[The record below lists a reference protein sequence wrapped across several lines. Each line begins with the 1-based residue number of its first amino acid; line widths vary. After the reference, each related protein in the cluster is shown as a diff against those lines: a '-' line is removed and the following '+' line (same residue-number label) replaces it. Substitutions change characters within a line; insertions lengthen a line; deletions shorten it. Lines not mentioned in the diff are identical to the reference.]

1 MKEQKLEILGIL
13 SIAISFLV
21 IVSMLGYNSFEDPGI
36 SPNVQ
41 LENPMGILGVFIAYF
56 FIKFSFGYSSYVL
69 PVLGMVWGWWIFSNK
84 DRSSL
89 RRISAYLLCAMILI
103 SISLGLLEISVFT
116 NSKIDFKYSGLIGGN
131 LANFLAS
138 FFGIIG
144 AVVIIFTSW
153 LVLIRGY
160 FSWSFY
166 GPFES
171 LTNLIKKKNEDRK
184 LISIE
189 NKTEKEKRL
198 HTKDLIKKIEE
209 KQKEEQYHSVSNN
222 EDGDI
227 RTNDEDIGN
236 AEFEN
241 ERNKDKEENVDKNE
255 NKEDIDNTELE
266 SKVNNKNTEDID
278 KDKNTEN
285 VVDESLNNVHHQ
297 QLESELSK
305 AVDDEVE
312 EQVPSDE
319 NIEVGEV
326 VKEEEVNIDELQER
340 KAPKRKY
347 QLPGSDLLEMPI
359 KIQEGM
365 SKDELVDRANFLT
378 QSLETFGVVGKVV
391 NVSPGPVITLFEVE
405 PAEGVR
411 VNKFVQLSDDLAR
424 VMEASRV
431 RVIAPIPGKSSVG
444 IEIPNMDPDT
454 VFFRSII
461 NSEKFA
467 ESDGELTLA
476 IGKTTSGEIST
487 LNLAKMPH
495 LLIAG
500 TTGSGKSVCLNTIIC
515 SLLYNSTPEEL
526 KLVIIDPKKV
536 EMTLYKSLKSYH
548 LLGMED
554 FDESIVTKP
563 DNATLALR
571 AVEKE
576 MSKRY
581 DILADAVVRNIQ
593 EYNAKKVASNE
604 EIMPYIVVVIDE
616 LADLMM
622 LNAKEV
628 EQPIA
633 RLAQLA
639 RAVGIHLVI
648 ATQRPSVDVITG
660 LIKANFPSRIAF
672 QVASK
677 IDSRTIIDMSGAEKL
692 IGRGDML
699 YLGSGSSEPVR
710 LHNAFLSIN
719 EVEAIMDHI
728 QSQPKSEELVLESV
742 REKTILDADS
752 GDGADGDD
760 ELLNEAIKLVVIH
773 QQGSISL
780 IQRRMKVGYSR
791 AARLIDR
798 MEQLGVVGPFTGS
811 KAREVMVDEAY
822 LEMIDDD

>member
-1 MKEQKLEILGIL
+1 MKERKLEILGIL

-36 SPNVQ
+36 SPNVKV
-41 LENPMGILGVFIAYF
+41 ENPMGILGVFIAYF
-56 FIKFSFGYSSYVL
+56 FIKFSFGYSSYAI
-69 PVLGMVWGWWIFSNK
+69 PFLGMVWGWWFFSNK
-84 DRSSL
+84 DRSVL
-89 RRISAYLLCAMILI
+89 NRVTAYLLSVIVLVSC
-103 SISLGLLEISVFT
+103 SVGLLEISVPSNT
-116 NSKIDFKYSGLIGGN
+116 ETDFNYSGLIGGN
-131 LANFLAS
+131 LANMLVS
-138 FFGIIG
+138 FFGVTG
-144 AVVIIFTSW
+144 SVIIILTSW

-166 GPFES
+166 SPFES
-171 LTNLIKKKNEDRK
+171 LITLIKKKNEDRK
-184 LISIE
+184 VVSVE
-189 NKTEKEKRL
+189 KKTEKDKRL
-198 HTKDLIKKIEE
+198 HTKDLIKKIEK
-209 KQKEEQYHSVSNN
+209 KQK
-222 EDGDI
+222 
-227 RTNDEDIGN
+227 
-236 AEFEN
+236 
-241 ERNKDKEENVDKNE
+241 KEELQSVAYKVPDNISEEEVEDLDNLNHESNLGEDKKE
-255 NKEDIDNTELE
+255 NKKLDNNIKTESNDSLDDIQPPQQNPEL
-266 SKVNNKNTEDID
+266 ID
-278 KDKNTEN
+278 P
-285 VVDESLNNVHHQ
+285 
-297 QLESELSK
+297 LEIEE
-305 AVDDEVE
+305 DEVLL
-312 EQVPSDE
+312 DE
-319 NIEVGEV
+319 NLEEDIEVGEV
-326 VKEEEVNIDELQER
+326 VKEEEVNIDELKER

-347 QLPGSDLLEMPI
+347 QLPSSDLLEMPV

-365 SKDELVDRANFLT
+365 SKDELVNRANFLT
-378 QSLETFGVVGKVV
+378 ESLQTFGVVGKVV

-444 IEIPNMDPDT
+444 IEIPNRDPDT

-467 ESDGELTLA
+467 ESDDELTLA

-526 KLVIIDPKKV
+526 KFVIIDPKKV
-536 EMTLYKSLKSYH
+536 EMTLYKSLKGYH

-576 MSKRY
+576 MSRRY
-581 DILADAVVRNIQ
+581 DILAEAVVRNIQ
-593 EYNAKKVASNE
+593 EFNVKKVASDE

-639 RAVGIHLVI
+639 RAVGIHLVL

-677 IDSRTIIDMSGAEKL
+677 IDSRTIIDMPGAEKL

-699 YLGSGSSEPVR
+699 YLGSGSSEPIR

-719 EVEAIMDHI
+719 EVESIMNHI
-728 QSQPKSEELVLESV
+728 QLQPKSDELVLESV
-742 REKTILDADS
+742 REQTTLDTDS
-752 GDGADGDD
+752 GDNADDD

-822 LEMIDDD
+822 LQMIDD

>member
-1 MKEQKLEILGIL
+1 MKERKFEILGVL
-13 SIAISFLV
+13 CIAISSLV
-21 IVSMLGYNSFEDPGI
+21 IISMMGYSSFEDPGI
-36 SPNVQ
+36 SPNVKVD
-41 LENPMGILGVFIAYF
+41 NPMGILGVFIAYF
-56 FIKFSFGYSSYVL
+56 FIKFSFGYSSYIL
-69 PVLGMVWGWWIFSNK
+69 PFLGIVWGWWFFSNK

-89 RRISAYLLCAMILI
+89 SRVSAYLLYGMVLI
-103 SISLGLLEISVFT
+103 SISLGILEISIS
-116 NSKIDFKYSGLIGGN
+116 NEGQIDFSYSGLIGGN
-131 LANFLAS
+131 LANFLSS

-144 AVVIIFTSW
+144 SIIIVITSW
-153 LVLIRGY
+153 LIIIRGY
-160 FSWSFY
+160 FSWSLY
-166 GPFES
+166 SPFNF
-171 LTNLIKKKNEDRK
+171 LINLIKKKNEDRK
-184 LISIE
+184 IISTE
-189 NKTEKEKRL
+189 KKTEKEKRL

-209 KQKEEQYHSVSNN
+209 KQKEEQYHESSQVIQDGTDDEIEVDNEEINSEENKSVENVDREDTYKEEEIENINEGLNDVIDPQLASESNN
-222 EDGDI
+222 ELETQENIEQSFD
-227 RTNDEDIGN
+227 
-236 AEFEN
+236 EN
-241 ERNKDKEENVDKNE
+241 EQKD
-255 NKEDIDNTELE
+255 
-266 SKVNNKNTEDID
+266 
-278 KDKNTEN
+278 
-285 VVDESLNNVHHQ
+285 
-297 QLESELSK
+297 
-305 AVDDEVE
+305 
-312 EQVPSDE
+312 
-319 NIEVGEV
+319 IEVGEV
-326 VKEEEVNIDELQER
+326 VKEQEVNIDELEER

-347 QLPGSDLLEMPI
+347 QLPSSDLLEMPI

-444 IEIPNMDPDT
+444 IEIPNMNPDT

-515 SLLYNSTPEEL
+515 SLLYNSTPDEL
-526 KLVIIDPKKV
+526 KFVIIDPKKV
-536 EMTLYKSLKSYH
+536 EMTLYKSLKGYH

-554 FDESIVTKP
+554 FEESIVTKP

-576 MSKRY
+576 MSRRY

-593 EYNAKKVASNE
+593 EFNAKKVASNE
-604 EIMPYIVVVIDE
+604 EIMPYIVVVVDE

-677 IDSRTIIDMSGAEKL
+677 IDSRTIIDMPGAEKL

-728 QSQPKSEELVLESV
+728 QTQPKSEELILESV
-742 REKTILDADS
+742 REQSTIDADS
-752 GDGADGDD
+752 GDSTDVDD

-798 MEQLGVVGPFTGS
+798 MEQLGIVGPFTGS
-811 KAREVMVDEAY
+811 KAREVMVDETY
-822 LEMIDDD
+822 LEMIDD

>member
-1 MKEQKLEILGIL
+1 MKERKLEILGIL

-116 NSKIDFKYSGLIGGN
+116 NSEIDFNYSGLIGGN

-138 FFGIIG
+138 FFGVIG
-144 AVVIIFTSW
+144 AVVLILTSW

-189 NKTEKEKRL
+189 KKTEKEKRL

-266 SKVNNKNTEDID
+266 SKVNNENTEDID

-285 VVDESLNNVHHQ
+285 VDDESLNNVHHQ

-312 EQVPSDE
+312 GQVPSDE

-526 KLVIIDPKKV
+526 KFVIIDPKKV

>member
-1 MKEQKLEILGIL
+1 MKERKFEILGVL
-13 SIAISFLV
+13 CIAISSLV
-21 IVSMLGYNSFEDPGI
+21 IISMMGYSSFEDPGI
-36 SPNVQ
+36 SPNVKVD
-41 LENPMGILGVFIAYF
+41 NPMGILGVFIAYF
-56 FIKFSFGYSSYVL
+56 FIKFSFGYSSYIL
-69 PVLGMVWGWWIFSNK
+69 PFLGIVWGWWFFSNK

-89 RRISAYLLCAMILI
+89 SRVSAYLLYGMVLI
-103 SISLGLLEISVFT
+103 SISLGILEISIS
-116 NSKIDFKYSGLIGGN
+116 NEGQIDFSYSGLIGGN
-131 LANFLAS
+131 LANFLSS

-144 AVVIIFTSW
+144 SIIIVITSW
-153 LVLIRGY
+153 LIIIRGY
-160 FSWSFY
+160 FSWSLY
-166 GPFES
+166 SPFNF
-171 LTNLIKKKNEDRK
+171 LINLIKKKNEDRK
-184 LISIE
+184 IISTE
-189 NKTEKEKRL
+189 KKTEKEKRL

-209 KQKEEQYHSVSNN
+209 KQKEEQYHESSQVIQDGTDDEIEVDNEEINSEENNSVENVDREGTYKEEDIENINEGLNDVIDPQLASESNN
-222 EDGDI
+222 ELETQENIEQSFD
-227 RTNDEDIGN
+227 
-236 AEFEN
+236 EN
-241 ERNKDKEENVDKNE
+241 EQKD
-255 NKEDIDNTELE
+255 
-266 SKVNNKNTEDID
+266 
-278 KDKNTEN
+278 
-285 VVDESLNNVHHQ
+285 
-297 QLESELSK
+297 
-305 AVDDEVE
+305 
-312 EQVPSDE
+312 
-319 NIEVGEV
+319 IEVGEV
-326 VKEEEVNIDELQER
+326 VKEQEVNIDELEER

-347 QLPGSDLLEMPI
+347 QLPSSDLLEMPI

-444 IEIPNMDPDT
+444 IEIPNMNPDT

-515 SLLYNSTPEEL
+515 SLLYNSTPDEL
-526 KLVIIDPKKV
+526 KFVIIDPKKV
-536 EMTLYKSLKSYH
+536 EMTLYKSLKGYH

-554 FDESIVTKP
+554 FEESIVTKP

-576 MSKRY
+576 MSRRY

-593 EYNAKKVASNE
+593 EFNAKKVASNE
-604 EIMPYIVVVIDE
+604 EIMPYIVVVVDE

-677 IDSRTIIDMSGAEKL
+677 IDSRTIIDMPGAEKL

-728 QSQPKSEELVLESV
+728 QTQPKSEELILESV
-742 REKTILDADS
+742 REQSTIDADS
-752 GDGADGDD
+752 GDSTDVDD

-798 MEQLGVVGPFTGS
+798 MEQLGIVGPFTGS
-811 KAREVMVDEAY
+811 KAREVMVDETY
-822 LEMIDDD
+822 LEMIDD